1 MMLGQGRAAAISND
15 DMAALARELGCHP
28 ATLEAIAEVESN
40 GFGWFDDGRIKILP
54 EPHKF
59 DDYLPKARR
68 AEALRLGLASPS
80 FEATRA
86 SGHYKRMTNGPGP
99 RYAFLARL
107 IAFDEN
113 AAFNAISVGRFQI
126 MGFNHEVCGYPTAKA
141 MFDAFVDSE
150 AEQLRAFG
158 RFLVSKN
165 LKAALAA
172 ENFDLVEQR
181 YNGGGLNGVYATRMR
196 AEAAKLKRGKW
207 AKWPSDWP
215 GKGKAPAAPA
225 PQPAPAGVGPVKP
238 SVDST
243 PKSKVPP
250 VPTPSPVPPA
260 PVVEPARNDGTFEAP
275 KSEGFFARFLAAFR
289 KRTAA

>member
-207 AKWPSDWP
+207 AKWPHDWP
-215 GKGKAPAAPA
+215 GKGVLVAAPPMVAPA
-225 PQPAPAGVGPVKP
+225 PLAAYPPAVVEWNAPRPAVEPPPRKLAPPDAPPPPASPATPAPKP
-238 SVDST
+238 GFWSRLWS
-243 PKSKVPP
+243 
-250 VPTPSPVPPA
+250 
-260 PVVEPARNDGTFEAP
+260 
-275 KSEGFFARFLAAFR
+275 GFF
-289 KRTAA
+289 TAAKGP

>member
-59 DDYLPKARR
+59 DDYLPANRR
-68 AEALRLGLASPS
+68 AEALRLGLATRS
-80 FEATRA
+80 FEATKA

-113 AAFNAISVGRFQI
+113 AAFNAISIGRFQI
-126 MGFNHEVCGYPTAKA
+126 MGFNHDVCGYRTAKA

-150 AEQLRAFG
+150 ANQLRAFG
-158 RFLVSKN
+158 RFLVSKG
-165 LKAALAA
+165 LKDELAREDFA
-172 ENFDLVEQR
+172 TIETL
-181 YNGGGLNGVYATRMR
+181 YNGGGLNGVYAARMR
-196 AEAAKLKRGKW
+196 AEAVKLKRGKW
-207 AKWPSDWP
+207 AKWPHDWP
-215 GKGKAPAAPA
+215 GKGVTLPPPPMVPPAPAAPVAPVAPSPARDARVKPEHDALPPVPAPPPVAPAAPA
-225 PQPAPAGVGPVKP
+225 PWW
-238 SVDST
+238 SRLWS
-243 PKSKVPP
+243 
-250 VPTPSPVPPA
+250 
-260 PVVEPARNDGTFEAP
+260 
-275 KSEGFFARFLAAFR
+275 GFF
-289 KRTAA
+289 TAAKGP